1 MCVATS
7 IRATC
12 SARNVPSTTARKNAR
27 QRWPSMVRRPLR
39 ASSTQVGASGCS
51 RLALRIARVSCVVS
65 IYSRN
70 AGSGT
75 DGGMEKVSR
84 TIAVR
89 QQQPPKTNHATS
101 PNKVAAKLKAAAKQP
116 VKTNNKF
123 ELADVFAT
131 SRLRELQKN
140 TKSSACKVKPA
151 VKPAGDTLSNQGES
165 SPTKPRSTGAFK
177 VRPIEKTK
185 FRYFYDRADLPLR
198 VNFSGA
204 VRKVQ
209 WQVDITQIDYTHY
222 LPLFFEGLRELDEP
236 YRFLALNGTMD
247 MLEKGGDR
255 PLACIPHLVIPIKQ
269 NLMTRHPTILC
280 IQMKV
285 LQKLV
290 LSCPYAG
297 EALVP
302 YYRQILTI
310 FNLFVTKRVNCGD
323 AIDYGQRRD
332 ENLGDLIIET
342 LYILERHGGEDAFVN
357 IKYMVPTYESCMA

>member
-1 MCVATS
+1 PGG
-7 IRATC
+7 
-12 SARNVPSTTARKNAR
+12 AR
-27 QRWPSMVRRPLR
+27 
-39 ASSTQVGASGCS
+39 
-51 RLALRIARVSCVVS
+51 RLTRM
-65 IYSRN
+65 
-70 AGSGT
+70 
-75 DGGMEKVSR
+75 DKVSRPR

-89 QQQPPKTNHATS
+89 QQQQQQPKPPS
-101 PNKVAAKLKAAAKQP
+101 PNKLAAKLKAAKHAP
-116 VKTNNKF
+116 VKTTCNKF
-123 ELADVFAT
+123 ELSDVFAT

-140 TKSSACKVKPA
+140 TKSSASKVKPA
-151 VKPAGDTLSNQGES
+151 SATSSQNHHHPSNQGELS
-165 SPTKPRSTGAFK
+165 SPTKPKSTGAFK

-209 WQVDITQIDYTHY
+209 WQVDITQIDYSHY

-255 PLACIPHLVIPIKQ
+255 PLTCIPHLVIPIKQ
-269 NLMTRHPTILC
+269 NLMTRHPTIMC

-290 LSCPYAG
+290 LTCPYAG

-310 FNLFVTKRVNCGD
+310 FNLFATK
-323 AIDYGQRRD
+323 RD
-332 ENLGDLIIET
+332 ENIGDLIIET

-357 IKYMVPTYESCMA
+357 IKYDNLLHRLPDELYFEIARHPFDAADTLASIMLSPPTLNVVLEKVNKLKKDKSVKKAAAAALDTKPPWKL

>member
-1 MCVATS
+1 M
-7 IRATC
+7 
-12 SARNVPSTTARKNAR
+12 
-27 QRWPSMVRRPLR
+27 
-39 ASSTQVGASGCS
+39 
-51 RLALRIARVSCVVS
+51 
-65 IYSRN
+65 
-70 AGSGT
+70 
-75 DGGMEKVSR
+75 DKVSRPR

-89 QQQPPKTNHATS
+89 QQQQQQPKPPS
-101 PNKVAAKLKAAAKQP
+101 PNKLAAKLKAAKHAP
-116 VKTNNKF
+116 VKTTCNKF
-123 ELADVFAT
+123 ELSDVFAT

-140 TKSSACKVKPA
+140 TKSSASKVKPA
-151 VKPAGDTLSNQGES
+151 SATSSQNHHHPSNQGELS
-165 SPTKPRSTGAFK
+165 SPTKPKTTGAFK

-209 WQVDITQIDYTHY
+209 WQVDITQIDYSHY

-255 PLACIPHLVIPIKQ
+255 PLTCIPHLVIPIKQ
-269 NLMTRHPTILC
+269 NLMTRHPTIMC

-290 LSCPYAG
+290 LTCPYAG

-310 FNLFVTKRVNCGD
+310 FNLFATK
-323 AIDYGQRRD
+323 RD
-332 ENLGDLIIET
+332 ENIGDLIIET

-357 IKYMVPTYESCMA
+357 IKYMVPTYESCMS

>member
-1 MCVATS
+1 MFNDGGTRGVVATQAAASVPLVVISMDKSRS
-7 IRATC
+7 IHVA
-12 SARNVPSTTARKNAR
+12 AKMPSTTTYRSSKA
-27 QRWPSMVRRPLR
+27 
-39 ASSTQVGASGCS
+39 ASPTKP
-51 RLALRIARVSCVVS
+51 
-65 IYSRN
+65 
-70 AGSGT
+70 T
-75 DGGMEKVSR
+75 K
-84 TIAVR
+84 
-89 QQQPPKTNHATS
+89 ATS
-101 PNKVAAKLKAAAKQP
+101 GKKPTAP
-116 VKTNNKF
+116 SSSSRNNKF
-123 ELADVFAT
+123 ELGDVFAT
-131 SRLRELQKN
+131 KRLAELQKN
-140 TKSSACKVKPA
+140 TKSSASKVKPA
-151 VKPAGDTLSNQGES
+151 SSNQAEKAS
-165 SPTKPRSTGAFK
+165 SPEKPKPTGAFK
-177 VRPIEKTK
+177 VRAIEKTK

-209 WQVDITQIDYTHY
+209 WQVDITQIDYGHY

-236 YRFLALNGTMD
+236 YKFLALNGTMD

-255 PLACIPHLVIPIKQ
+255 PLSCIPHLVIPIKQ

-310 FNLFVTKRVNCGD
+310 FNLFITKRVNCGD

-332 ENLGDLIIET
+332 ENIGDLIIET
-342 LYILERHGGEDAFVN
+342 LYILERHGGDDAFVN
-357 IKYMVPTYESCMA
+357 IKYMIPTYESCVN